1 MKIEYEKILPD
12 SGSSFKLIHWKSEN
26 DRFFW
31 HYHPEHEIVFVRKG
45 SGRRHIGNHISNY
58 EEGEL
63 VFIGPNLPHTGF
75 GYGVIGEHEEIV
87 IQLSEN
93 FLGENFL
100 QIPEME
106 EIKLLFE
113 KAKLG
118 VCFSGNT
125 QKNIAERLEK
135 MLYLPY
141 FERLIELLWVFRE
154 MATTTEFKLLNAHGS
169 RFDFKHQDEERINK
183 IYAFIEQH
191 YKKTIDINEVADLVS
206 LTVPS
211 FCRYFKKMT
220 HITFTDFV
228 NEFRVNQACR
238 MLIEDEPVTNVC
250 FDSGFNNISHFNKTF
265 KHITGKSPRQYK
277 EDYFMRKSNG

>member
-1 MKIEYEKILPD
+1 MKIEYEKISPD
-12 SGSSFKLIHWKSEN
+12 SGSSFRLIHWKSEN

-31 HYHPEHEIVFVRKG
+31 HYHPEFEIVFVRKG

-87 IQLSEN
+87 IQLDEN
-93 FLGENFL
+93 FLGESFL
-100 QIPEME
+100 NIPEME
-106 EIKLLFE
+106 EIKFLFE

-118 VCFSGNT
+118 VCFWGET
-125 QKNIAERLEK
+125 QKMIAEKLEK
-135 MLYLPY
+135 MLLLSP
-141 FERLIELLWVFRE
+141 FERLIELLIIFRT
-154 MATTTEFKLLNAHGS
+154 MATTQEFKLLNAHGT
-169 RFDFKHQDEERINK
+169 RFDFKHQDEQRINEV
-183 IYAFIEQH
+183 YSFIEQN
-191 YKKTIDINEVADLVS
+191 YKQAIDIQEVADLVS

-238 MLIEDEPVTNVC
+238 MLVANHPVTNVC
-250 FDSGFNNISHFNKTF
+250 FDSGFNNVSHFNKTF
-265 KHITGKSPRQYK
+265 KSITGKNPRQYR
-277 EDYFMRKSNG
+277 EDYFNK